1 MHGVTPRK
9 PNIPAAPA
17 AAPPCNLQPS
27 LGCFKESE
35 ERQLTFKAY
44 QGAALTREKCA
55 LACAYWCTDNPP
67 VRPLLSYCHAFARLQ
82 SLPVVVGLAAVSD

>member
-1 MHGVTPRK
+1 MHGVAPRK
-9 PNIPAAPA
+9 PTVPAAPA

-35 ERQLTFKAY
+35 EPQLTFKAY

-55 LACAYWCTDNPP
+55 LACAHWCTDHPP
-67 VRPLLSYCHAFARLQ
+67 VSSSTPSCCE
-82 SLPVVVGLAAVSD
+82 